1 MIPKSRVPTG
11 DLSGRPSVS
20 PHHPLVVYL
29 PKLSE
34 LLDKVVDVFAAQA
47 RSVRIRGRTLYEG
60 IGTRLGQVVL
70 RRCCVPKSHEQ
81 ELRIKSLFSENEGC
95 QQRSGVTRASEEFA
109 TRG

>member
-1 MIPKSRVPTG
+1 MIHHSIVPPCNLTG
-11 DLSGRPSVS
+11 CPFLTPN
-20 PHHPLVVYL
+20 HPLMVCL
-29 PKLSE
+29 PQLPE
-34 LLDKVVDVFAAQA
+34 LPDKVVDVFAAQA

-70 RRCCVPKSHEQ
+70 CRCCVPESHEQ
-81 ELRIKSLFSENEGC
+81 ELRIKSLFSENEEC